1 MFRLT
6 LHEQRQES
14 NEEDQEDGNNAMLDP
29 VKYGNEVVATGLA
42 GEDVALRV
50 NVADR
55 KLLVKSA
62 KVEYYKRT
70 VSWGEK

>member
-1 MFRLT
+1 
-6 LHEQRQES
+6 
-14 NEEDQEDGNNAMLDP
+14 MLDP